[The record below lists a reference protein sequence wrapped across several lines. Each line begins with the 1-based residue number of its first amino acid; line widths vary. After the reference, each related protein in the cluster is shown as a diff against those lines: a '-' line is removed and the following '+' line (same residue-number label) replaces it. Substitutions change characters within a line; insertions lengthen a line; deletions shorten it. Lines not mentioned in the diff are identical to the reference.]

1 MASRRKNPGPNQ
13 SSQASRRARLA
24 AEQQAAARAK
34 KRNRITT
41 AVAAGVVLLMIGIGV
56 VLQVRSSSN
65 EPPTASAADV
75 TVREDSH
82 RLSDVPD
89 GKVTFVEFL
98 DFECE
103 ACGAAF
109 PAVEQLRAAYGDRVS
124 FVVRYFPLDGHFNA
138 ERAARAVEAAAQ
150 QGQFEAMYK
159 KMYETQAEWGEQKVP
174 MDDRFRSY
182 AQDLGLDMAK
192 WDTDYASDAT
202 KARIQADIDDGKAMG
217 VTSTPTFFVNGQR
230 LEPQSYDDLTTA
242 LDQALAQQ

>member
-1 MASRRKNPGPNQ
+1 MASRHTKNSRPDQ
-13 SSQASRRARLA
+13 SSRRARLA
-24 AEQQAAARAK
+24 AQQQAAARSK
-34 KRNRITT
+34 KRNRIIT
-41 AVAAGVVLLMIGIGV
+41 AVAAGIVLLLMAIGV
-56 VLQVRSSSN
+56 ILQVRSRGG
-65 EPPTASAADV
+65 ETPTSTAADV
-75 TVREDSH
+75 TVRDESH

-138 ERAARAVEAAAQ
+138 QRAARAVEAAAQ

-159 KMYETQAEWGEQKVP
+159 KMYETQSEWGEQQVP
-174 MDDRFRSY
+174 MDDRFRPY
-182 AQDLGLDMAK
+182 AQDLGLDMAQ
-192 WDTDYASDAT
+192 WDIDYASDAT
-202 KARIQADIDDGKAMG
+202 KARIQADLDDGKAMG

-230 LEPQSYDDLTTA
+230 LEPKSYDELTTA
-242 LDQALAQQ
+242 LDQALDQQ